1 VADYYCNRCGA
12 QRGLVRPVPTDLIS
26 STYQLDKF
34 IKHTVLD
41 PTEKLVST
49 FRSDSTGHY
58 QDLVV
63 SAIDAGS
70 VELDGRGRT
79 NIICR
84 AFKPTGDLFRFG
96 QFVQVQA
103 SICVV
108 LTSSTG
114 KIHAFPDNDLRY
126 TGKTCLDCGAPI

>member
-1 VADYYCNRCGA
+1 
-12 QRGLVRPVPTDLIS
+12 VPTDLIN

-41 PTEKLVST
+41 PNEKLVST
-49 FRSDSTGHY
+49 FRSASTGDD
-58 QDLVV
+58 QDLTVGAV
-63 SAIDAGS
+63 NAGS
-70 VELDGRGRT
+70 VELDDYGRT

-84 AFKPTGDLFRFG
+84 AWKPTGDLYRLG
-96 QFVQVQA
+96 QFVHVQA

-114 KIHAFPDNDLRY
+114 KIHAFPDSDARY
-126 TGKTCLDCGAPI
+126 IGKTCLDCGALI